1 MSESLADALHY
12 ANAHFQEALEDLKKL
27 VAIPSVSFKP
37 YPPSNIGLS
46 AKKVAEL
53 MAEAGLE
60 NIDIFSL
67 DGSFPYVVADWLH
80 AQGAPT
86 LLLYAHHDVQ
96 PPMREELWE
105 SPAFTATERGGRLY
119 GRGTADDKAGVVVHL
134 ASVKAWLKTTGRLPL
149 NVRFIIEG
157 EEEIGSPH
165 LKSLIAEA
173 LPRLQ
178 ADAVLVVDLQNF
190 SAGQPTLTNSLRGM
204 VCCELELKALNAAL
218 HSGLW
223 GGPLPDPTLGLCRLL
238 SSLSDSEGQIA
249 IPGICEGL
257 IAPSASE
264 LESWRKL
271 DLHEQL
277 FKAQTGM
284 VASARCIAPQYGLL
298 EKLWRR
304 PSLSVNTFV
313 AGSRENAGNVIQGKA
328 WARIGLR
335 LAPGMDPQ
343 RTQQLLE
350 QHLRQHCPWGLELHL
365 RFDAAVAA
373 WSTTP
378 DHPMTRQL
386 MEALSEGYQREAVF
400 AGCGATI
407 PLAGPLSKALGDVPV
422 FLIGIEDPESKAHSE
437 NESLLLGE
445 FKKAIDSQIRFFA
458 KCRYC

>member
-1 MSESLADALHY
+1 MTDSLSKVLHY
-12 ANAHFQEALEDLKKL
+12 AQEHFQEALEDLKKL

-37 YPPSNIGLS
+37 YPVANVGLS
-46 AKKVAEL
+46 AQKVAEL
-53 MAEAGLE
+53 MGDAGLE
-60 NIDIFSL
+60 NIDIFSI

-80 AQGAPT
+80 AKGAPT

-105 SPAFTATERGGRLY
+105 SPVFEPTERGGRLY
-119 GRGTADDKAGVVVHL
+119 GRGTADDKAGVMVHL
-134 ASVKAWLKTTGRLPL
+134 ASVKAWLKTEGHLPV

-165 LKSLIAEA
+165 LKQLLQDH

-190 SAGQPTLTNSLRGM
+190 SAGQPTVTNSLRGM
-204 VCCELELKALNAAL
+204 VCCEVELKALNSAL

-223 GGPLPDPTLGLCRLL
+223 GGPVPDPTLGLCRLL

-249 IPGICEGL
+249 IPGICDGL
-257 IAPSASE
+257 TAPSAAE
-264 LESWRKL
+264 LESWSKL
-271 DLHEQL
+271 AMNESL

-284 VASARCIAPQYGLL
+284 LESARCIAPQYGLL

-304 PSLSVNTFV
+304 PSLSINTFV
-313 AGSRENAGNVIQGKA
+313 SGSRENAGNVIQSKA
-328 WARIGLR
+328 WARVGLR

-350 QHLRQHCPWGLELHL
+350 RHLRQNCPWGLELHL

-378 DHPMTRQL
+378 DHPMTRLL
-386 MEALSEGYQREAVF
+386 MDSLSEGYQCEAVF

-407 PLAGPLSKALGDVPV
+407 PLAGPMSKALGDVPV
-422 FLIGIEDPESKAHSE
+422 LLIGIEDPESKAHSE
-437 NESLLLGE
+437 NESLLMSE
-445 FKKAIDSQIRFFA
+445 FQKAIHSQIRFFA
-458 KCRYC
+458 KFSP